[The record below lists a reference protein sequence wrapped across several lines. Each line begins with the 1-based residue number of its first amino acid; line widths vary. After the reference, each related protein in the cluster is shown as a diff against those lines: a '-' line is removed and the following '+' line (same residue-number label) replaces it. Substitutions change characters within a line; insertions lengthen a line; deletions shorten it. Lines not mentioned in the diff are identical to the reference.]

1 MSARELIEEGPPG
14 GDGRAFRRC
23 LGQFATGVT
32 VMTTN
37 NGEQLTGMTVNSFS
51 ALSLEP
57 PLVLWSIRRASGSL
71 PTFVEAEHFAVNVLA
86 SDQVEEANL
95 FASPAP
101 DKFGTVPWSEGCTGS
116 PLLTG
121 AIATLECAQEQLIDG
136 GDHIIVVGRVLHF
149 ARHAGEPLLFAQGRY
164 ALSQEHPAAVRATS
178 SPQPQPP
185 GGDDECSF
193 LRLLHFTSQ
202 EMSER
207 FAEQRREAGLTVGVF
222 RIYSWLRSQPR
233 TVEKLQRLAYLG
245 DRDTQDSMAELLE
258 RGHVVRDADGAYD
271 LTPTGQDAAA
281 ASRRRVQ
288 LFEEQMLGG
297 LPASDV
303 EAARRVLTVLAQH
316 AQMA

>member
-1 MSARELIEEGPPG
+1 MSARDLIENGPPQP
-14 GDGRAFRRC
+14 DGRAFRRC

-32 VMTTN
+32 VMTTST
-37 NGEQLTGMTVNSFS
+37 GGRLAGMTVNSFS

-86 SDQVEEANL
+86 GDQVEVANL

-101 DKFGTVPWSEGCTGS
+101 DKFDTVPWSEGRMGS

-149 ARHAGEPLLFAQGRY
+149 ARHDGEPLLFAQGRY
-164 ALSQEHPAAVRATS
+164 ALSQEHPAAVRVTS
-178 SPQPQPP
+178 QPQPQ
-185 GGDDECSF
+185 GTCEEFSF
-193 LRLLHFTSQ
+193 LRSLHFTSH
-202 EMSER
+202 EMSEG

-233 TVEKLQRLAYLG
+233 TLEQLQRLAYLG
-245 DRDTQDSMAELLE
+245 DRDTQDSMAELME
-258 RGHVVRDADGAYD
+258 RGHVVRDEDGTYA
-271 LTPTGQDAAA
+271 LTPAGWEAAA
-281 ASRRRVQ
+281 ASRQRVQ
-288 LFEEQMLGG
+288 LFEEQMLRG

-303 EAARRVLTVLAQH
+303 EATRRVLAVLAQR
-316 AQMA
+316 ARVA